1 MLYNECVE
9 ELKTLV
15 NMGRDKHKIE
25 RFENVISNFKD
36 LGFGISTKFIRELL
50 SSNLN
55 NRQKTYKIR
64 NLIYRSNYKIKKI
77 VREWRGWYG
86 VSWNTE
92 VKSYFYK
99 KDFVLTEYDR
109 VNQFN
114 SSRIDEIKR
123 NLNTQRVSNS
133 FIGLKREV
141 LYFIV

>member
-25 RFENVISNFKD
+25 RFNNVVSNFNK
-36 LGFGISTKFIRELL
+36 LGFNISTKFIRNLL
-50 SSNLN
+50 NSSNLN
-55 NRQKTYKIR
+55 SRQKTYKIR
-64 NLIYRSNYKIKKI
+64 NLIYRSKYSIKKI

-92 VKSYFYK
+92 VKNYFYK

-123 NLNTQRVSNS
+123 NLNTQRVRNS
-133 FIGLKREV
+133 FIGLK
-141 LYFIV
+141 